1 MNQLSSA
8 ALIELSIALAKG
20 LAGNE
25 RFDNLITTIRTAITC
40 EAVAI
45 LAFKGDHLIP
55 LAQQGLSSDT
65 LGRRFTVSEH
75 PRFDIICSS
84 KKAVRFPSHSAL
96 PDPYDGLLIDTQDD
110 LPVHACL
117 GIPLYFE
124 DALLGVL
131 TLDSLVPGIFDNIPE
146 RTLEV
151 IAAMASVSLN
161 TALTLD
167 LLESHIQRSQQVVEA
182 LSQSNTFSEAYELI
196 GQSGLIQKL
205 KQEITLVA
213 SSQFNVLIEGESGS
227 GKELVA
233 HNVHQ
238 QSERRSSP
246 IIYVNCAA
254 LPENLVES
262 ELFGHVKG
270 AFTGADKA
278 RAGKFVIA
286 DGGTLFLDEIGEL
299 PLSVQSKLLRVL
311 QSNEVQPIGQDE
323 VVRVDVRVIAA
334 TNRDLQKEVEEGR
347 FRADLF
353 HRLNVFPIHVP
364 SLRDRPTDIALLSG
378 YFVEKTKRRIG
389 VPQLK
394 LASDTLNYFEQ
405 YHWPGNVRELEHC
418 ISRAALKA
426 AARYRGN
433 AHSGQGHHPDVVS
446 IGVQD
451 CDLLILESQTTP
463 DHVLHTGVVGA
474 NTVNENLFNE
484 GVSNQRINHEPDSL
498 VLRDE
503 VDRFQRDL
511 VLRFLQQEKGNVSAC
526 ARRLGTDRANLNR
539 LIKRLGIR
547 IHKVVG

>member
-1 MNQLSSA
+1 MNQISSA

-20 LAGNE
+20 VASNE

-45 LAFKGDHLIP
+45 LAFKGEYLTP
-55 LAQQGLSSDT
+55 LAQQGLSRDT
-65 LGRRFTVSEH
+65 LGRRFTIKEH
-75 PRFDIICSS
+75 PRFDIICDS
-84 KKAVRFPSHSAL
+84 KKAVRFPSDSNL
-96 PDPYDGLLIDTQDD
+96 PDPYDGLLIDREDD
-110 LPVHACL
+110 LPIHACL

-124 DALLGVL
+124 EKLLGVL
-131 TLDSLVPGIFDNIPE
+131 TLDSLVPGIFDDIPE

-167 LLESHIQRSQQVVEA
+167 LLENHIQRSQQVVEA
-182 LSQSNTFSEAYELI
+182 LSQGHAFSEAYELV
-196 GQSGLIQKL
+196 GQSAPIQKL

-213 SSQFNVLIEGESGS
+213 SSEFNVLIEGESGS

-238 QSERRSSP
+238 QSTRCSAP

-270 AFTGADKA
+270 AFTGADRS

-299 PLSVQSKLLRVL
+299 PLSVQSKLLRAL
-311 QSNEVQPIGQDE
+311 QSNEVQPIGQND
-323 VVRVDVRVIAA
+323 VVKVDVRVIAA
-334 TNRDLQKEVEEGR
+334 TNRDLQKEVEAGR

-353 HRLNVFPIHVP
+353 HRLHVFPIRVP
-364 SLRDRPTDIALLSG
+364 PLRERSTDIALLSG
-378 YFVEKTKRRIG
+378 FFVEQTKRKIG

-394 LASDTLNYFEQ
+394 LAAGTLGYFAQ

-426 AARYRGN
+426 SARYRNNPGSN
-433 AHSGQGHHPDVVS
+433 PDVVS
-446 IGVQD
+446 IGIQD
-451 CDLLILESQTTP
+451 CDLLLADATHLGNSTEDKNSINPEGQTAYPQEHPVQT
-463 DHVLHTGVVGA
+463 
-474 NTVNENLFNE
+474 
-484 GVSNQRINHEPDSL
+484 L

-503 VDRFQRDL
+503 VDRFQRDVIL
-511 VLRFLQQEKGNVSAC
+511 DYLQQEKGNVSAC

-539 LIKRLGIR
+539 LIKRLGIS
-547 IHKVVG
+547 IEKVVR

>member
-1 MNQLSSA
+1 MNQISSA

-20 LAGNE
+20 VASNE

-45 LAFKGDHLIP
+45 LAFKGEYLTP
-55 LAQQGLSSDT
+55 LAQQGLSRDT
-65 LGRRFTVSEH
+65 LGRRFTIKEH
-75 PRFDIICSS
+75 PRFDIICDS
-84 KKAVRFPSHSAL
+84 KKAVRFPSDSNL
-96 PDPYDGLLIDTQDD
+96 PDPYDGLLIDREDD
-110 LPVHACL
+110 LPIHACL

-124 DALLGVL
+124 EKLLGVL
-131 TLDSLVPGIFDNIPE
+131 TLDSLVPGIFDDIPE

-167 LLESHIQRSQQVVEA
+167 LLENHIQRSQQVVEA
-182 LSQSNTFSEAYELI
+182 LSQGNAFSEAYELV
-196 GQSGLIQKL
+196 GQSAPIQKL

-213 SSQFNVLIEGESGS
+213 SSEFNVLIEGESGS

-238 QSERRSSP
+238 QSARCSAP

-270 AFTGADKA
+270 AFTGADRS

-299 PLSVQSKLLRVL
+299 PLSVQSKLLRAL
-311 QSNEVQPIGQDE
+311 QSNEVQPIGQND
-323 VVRVDVRVIAA
+323 VVKVDVRVIAA
-334 TNRDLQKEVEEGR
+334 TNRDLQKEVEVGR

-353 HRLNVFPIHVP
+353 HRLHVFPIRVP
-364 SLRDRPTDIALLSG
+364 PLRERSTDIALLSG
-378 YFVEKTKRRIG
+378 FFVEQTKRKIG

-394 LASDTLNYFEQ
+394 LAAGTLGYFAQ

-426 AARYRGN
+426 SARYRNNPGSN
-433 AHSGQGHHPDVVS
+433 PDVVS
-446 IGVQD
+446 IGIQD
-451 CDLLILESQTTP
+451 CDLLLADATHLGNSTEDKNSINPEGKTAYPQEHPVQT
-463 DHVLHTGVVGA
+463 
-474 NTVNENLFNE
+474 
-484 GVSNQRINHEPDSL
+484 L

-511 VLRFLQQEKGNVSAC
+511 ILDYLQQEKGNVSAC

-539 LIKRLGIR
+539 LIKRLGIS
-547 IHKVVG
+547 IEKVVR